1 MVAWSTQASKT
12 LKEHC
17 IFMNRYVPLLYWLLN
32 VCTDW
37 HACDVIPKQTWIS
50 FSSVTVIFWCY
61 LNVLYALNELCL
73 CLIVSHQAITT
84 PAMAVSHIML
94 EAYKKYILVSLILHG
109 KVQQL
114 PKYTSQIVGRFIK
127 VRINCIGRINSVWT
141 IFFCFFGTAVTQ
153 QSKICCL
160 FKQKTS
166 LSVFTCGRAET
177 LAALCTVY
185 IFSCLQNMPEFS
197 TKYWVH
203 LPIPITCIRSKS
215 YF

>member
-1 MVAWSTQASKT
+1 MLVMSYQSKLEFLFLVLLSFFDAT
-12 LKEHC
+12 WMC
-17 IFMNRYVPLLYWLLN
+17 CMPWMNMKL
-32 VCTDW
+32 
-37 HACDVIPKQTWIS
+37 S
-50 FSSVTVIFWCY
+50 
-61 LNVLYALNELCL
+61 LCL